1 MKLYRELPE
10 EIKTA
15 FAMVRMIAK
24 FSCNLLKSNIHGAR
38 IWQYS
43 SLQLYQYMAPIFAR
57 YITNVDV
64 ICSSNATPGHS
75 YKQFFYD
82 VQTV

>member
-15 FAMVRMIAK
+15 FATVRMIAK
-24 FSCNLLKSNIHGAR
+24 FSCNLLKSNIHGAQ

-43 SLQLYQYMAPIFAR
+43 SLQLYQYMAPIYYERRRYLLVECCAR
-57 YITNVDV
+57 
-64 ICSSNATPGHS
+64 A
-75 YKQFFYD
+75 F
-82 VQTV
+82 VQAILL